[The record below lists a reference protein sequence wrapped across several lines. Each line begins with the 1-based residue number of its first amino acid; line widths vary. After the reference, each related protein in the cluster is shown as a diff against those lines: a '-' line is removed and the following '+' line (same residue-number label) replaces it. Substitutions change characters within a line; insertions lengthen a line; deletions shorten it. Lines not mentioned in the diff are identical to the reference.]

1 MASFVNEI
9 QQGKRRAGIDDLKA
23 TIGRRKGLAPSN
35 RFIVH
40 FSFPR
45 VANFE
50 TDIVGIVASSLTGN
64 FNQRKDDTK
73 FDGRDT
79 SILCESCTIPGK
91 SIQTIT
97 APLKGYRQE
106 VQYAAGYSTPPV
118 TFSFHLTNDY
128 YIKKIFDKW
137 MNSIVDPQTY
147 TTLYDAD
154 YKVDMIIQQLDQQ
167 NNVVFGVKLLNAFPT
182 DVSDITLDASAT
194 DQPQKLSVT
203 MSYEDV
209 VSEGALSS
217 VLTKTKSFFGKVSD
231 TIESIRGL
239 AGRIFG

>member
-1 MASFVNEI
+1 MASIFNEI
-9 QQGKRRAGIDDLKA
+9 KKGDSRASIDDLKSV
-23 TIGRRKGLAPSN
+23 IGKRKGLATPN

-50 TDIVGIVASSLTGN
+50 TDIIGYAASSLTGN
-64 FNQRKDDTK
+64 FNKRKDQAK

-79 SILCESCTIPGK
+79 SILCDSCTIPGK
-91 SIQTIT
+91 TIET
-97 APLKGYRQE
+97 LSHKLDGYRQS
-106 VQYAAGYSTPPV
+106 VQFASGYSNENI
-118 TFSFHLTNDY
+118 TFSFYITNDY

-137 MNSIVDPQTY
+137 LNSIVDPESY

-167 NNVVFGVKLLNAFPT
+167 NNVVYGVKLRNAFPVN
-182 DVSDITLDASAT
+182 VSSITLDTSAVDT
-194 DQPQKLSVT
+194 PQKLTVT
-203 MSYEDV
+203 MTYEDV
-209 VSEGALSS
+209 TAEGALSS
-217 VLTKTKSFFGKVSD
+217 VLTKSKSFFGKLGD

-239 AGRIFG
+239 ASRLF